1 VQLNSD
7 KDGFNKLIFNGQP
20 LIPIV
25 DFVADCVVIA
35 NSFAEWVDAY
45 VLHTYYVLIAFKLR
59 LLLILVGVI
68 LLYLI

>member
-7 KDGFNKLIFNGQP
+7 KDGFSKLIFDGQP

-35 NSFAEWVDAY
+35 NSFAEGVDAY
-45 VLHTYYVLIAFKLR
+45 VLHTYYMLIALQLR
-59 LLLILVGVI
+59 LLLILV
-68 LLYLI
+68 